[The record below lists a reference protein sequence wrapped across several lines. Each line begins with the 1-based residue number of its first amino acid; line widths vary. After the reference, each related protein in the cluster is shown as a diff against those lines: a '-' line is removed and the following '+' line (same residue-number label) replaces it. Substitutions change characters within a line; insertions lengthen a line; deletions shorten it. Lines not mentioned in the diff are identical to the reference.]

1 MGGTM
6 TVQADGL
13 VGIGTTIPTRRLDV
27 AGDAVVRS
35 SLAVSGA
42 GLSGSAPI
50 FQVMGGTMTVQAD
63 GRLGVGTATPQAQ
76 VEIVS
81 AGGSSLRI
89 DTSNAGY
96 VSLRVGGTEVARLKP

>member
-1 MGGTM
+1 
-6 TVQADGL
+6 
-13 VGIGTTIPTRRLDV
+13 
-27 AGDAVVRS
+27 
-35 SLAVSGA
+35 
-42 GLSGSAPI
+42 
-50 FQVMGGTMTVQAD
+50 MTVQAD